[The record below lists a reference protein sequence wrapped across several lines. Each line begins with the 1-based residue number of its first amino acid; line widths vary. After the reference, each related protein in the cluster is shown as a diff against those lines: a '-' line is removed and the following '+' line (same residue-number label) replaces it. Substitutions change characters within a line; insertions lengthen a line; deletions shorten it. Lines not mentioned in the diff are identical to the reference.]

1 MGFLGTRADAFTD
14 GLIVG
19 EIVVTALVF
28 TGVRLIRRNHVAQH
42 RLTMLGM
49 LALNLLILTTFLVKD
64 VFARSTVLERA
75 ATAAPLFVY
84 VPLLVVHLL
93 LAVTALALSIW
104 AWSIARRGVVRDGI
118 GRVFNVTPEVRRA
131 HRRIAHWFPRFWYS
145 TLATGLLFYVVVYV
159 VYA

>member
-19 EIVVTALVF
+19 EIAVTALVF

-49 LALNLLILTTFLVKD
+49 LTLNLLILATFLVKD
-64 VFARSTVLERA
+64 VFRGSNVIERA
-75 ATAAPLFVY
+75 GTSTPLYVY
-84 VPLLVVHLL
+84 VPLLVVHLM

-104 AWSIARRGVVRDGI
+104 AWRIARRGVLRDGA
-118 GRVFNVTPEVRRA
+118 GRVINVTPEVRRA
-131 HRRIAHWFPRFWYS
+131 HRRISRWFPRLWYP
-145 TLATGLLFYVVVYV
+145 TLATGLLFYFV